1 MKLSEFKKQ
10 IRENIIEI
18 LSEENIDK
26 TIEEVGLFT
35 LKDPKK
41 AITGLPSV
49 TDPDDAT
56 EKSQSF
62 TQTYKKVQAE
72 AEVEEGRQLDTG
84 KMVSVADKEA
94 LEMFREKA
102 KQKADRIPKF
112 GWLVKMVDMIID
124 AGNNG
129 TTEKKLADD
138 LKKAGQSAINPVIR
152 KLLELGAVK
161 RTGTAPS
168 EPKEKEPKEKMFK
181 PKASAIPK
189 DDAPEDVKDTYYDV
203 DADDIGFDDE
213 KEPKNADIS
222 KNAGSKFSSTGDKYK
237 ALLKQMKDIAAKYKS
252 ASGEEAKMF
261 VDQLKDLTKE
271 KKKLE
276 AILNP
281 SIGDEDDEF

>member
-18 LSEENIDK
+18 LSEKLVD
-26 TIEEVGLFT
+26 EVTMVGPDT
-35 LKDPKK
+35 E
-41 AITGLPSV
+41 A
-49 TDPDDAT
+49 TDIVSIAKT
-56 EKSQSF
+56 EK
-62 TQTYKKVQAE
+62 TNPATVKAAVDLAKKNKQAVGVAE
-72 AEVEEGRQLDTG
+72 AEVEEGRQPDTG

-168 EPKEKEPKEKMFK
+168 EPKVKEPKEKMFK
-181 PKASAIPK
+181 PKSAALPK

-203 DADDIGFDDE
+203 DADDIA
-213 KEPKNADIS
+213 PK
-222 KNAGSKFSSTGDKYK
+222 
-237 ALLKQMKDIAAKYKS
+237 AK
-252 ASGEEAKMF
+252 
-261 VDQLKDLTKE
+261 VT
-271 KKKLE
+271 
-276 AILNP
+276 P
-281 SIGDEDDEF
+281 SIASKKEIDDLERDFYSDEDEEEF